1 MQAKQSKASP
11 KSGRNVIKKDA
22 TKNKIN
28 FNDYELV
35 DELDEEEQLIW
46 NELQQGNY
54 KSIMTPKLK
63 NKYAEI
69 FSNSNKRDQSSNL
82 RLTMNDKLLAKAKAR
97 EEGVPYQ
104 VLLSSII
111 HKWLHGKLKEA

>member
-1 MQAKQSKASP
+1 MQAKKNKASLTSS
-11 KSGRNVIKKDA
+11 KNISKKDIA
-22 TKNKIN
+22 KNKIN

-35 DELDEEEQLIW
+35 DKLDDEEQLIW
-46 NELQQGNY
+46 NEFQQGNY
-54 KSIMTPKLK
+54 KSIMTAELK
-63 NKYAEI
+63 NEYAEI